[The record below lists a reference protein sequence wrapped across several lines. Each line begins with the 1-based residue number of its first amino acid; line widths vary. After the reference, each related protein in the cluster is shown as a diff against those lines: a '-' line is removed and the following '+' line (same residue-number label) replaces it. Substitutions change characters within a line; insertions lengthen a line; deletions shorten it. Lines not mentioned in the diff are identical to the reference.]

1 MHIVAPEDK
10 SEQEKLLREKG
21 LSFFG
26 AIAASVSHELNNV
39 NSIIEQTA
47 GLLGDLLAGA
57 ELGRPIK
64 EEQLQRVRDRIEKQ
78 THRGTR
84 IIKRMNTFA
93 HSVDY
98 PIAEIEMNALI
109 ENIISLCK
117 RLANLKKVELEAE
130 MQSDPL
136 SINSSPF
143 LIQQALFLVMRNYF
157 ISDLAGETISVVLE
171 PDKEGIVI
179 IIETAAAEEVEIEDL
194 DYIKLVLNQIQ
205 GNISNQSNS
214 EKTRIMLKFPD
225 LSH

>member
-1 MHIVAPEDK
+1 MVPEDK
-10 SEQEKLLREKG
+10 NEQEKLLREKG

-57 ELGRPIK
+57 EMGRPIK

-98 PIAEIEMNALI
+98 PIAEIEMNAMI

-117 RLANLKKVELEAE
+117 RLANLKKVELEAVV
-130 MQSDPL
+130 QSDSL

-157 ISDLAGETISVVLE
+157 IADLAGETIHVILE
-171 PDKEGIVI
+171 PDTDGVVI
-179 IIETAAAEEVEIEDL
+179 IIETIAAEEVEIENL
-194 DYIKLVLNQIQ
+194 DYIELVLGQIQ
-205 GNISNQSNS
+205 GSFDDQSNS
-214 EKTRIMLKFPD
+214 EKTRILLKFPD
-225 LSH
+225 LRQ